1 MADCALAGD
10 FLPVY
15 DVSDA
20 VATVADA
27 DRESAWRAL
36 LDVDLLRLGARRPW

>member
-1 MADCALAGD
+1 MPLDD

-20 VATVADA
+20 VATLVNAHLATTCD
-27 DRESAWRAL
+27 SL
-36 LDVDLLRLGARRPW
+36 IDVDLMEVGRQKPLIGN